1 MLPWKH
7 FFSSQIFL
15 FLQFSFEGET
25 EYLLITKETMLT
37 LHEQLSWVS
46 NEVARII

>member
-1 MLPWKH
+1 MLPLEA

-15 FLQFSFEGET
+15 ILQYRFEGKT